1 MKIAVMTGG
10 GDCPGINAAIEAIV
24 TRATEYGFEVFGITD
39 GYAGLLNGGV
49 KPLSLKDV
57 EGISR
62 TGGTILGTSR
72 TNPFKTRDGTKKA
85 MDTIKKFGIDTLIAI
100 GGEDTISAACQL
112 NKLGIPIVAVPK
124 TIDNDLCATDYSIGF
139 QSAVDIA
146 AEAIERLHTTAKSH
160 RRVIVVEIM
169 GRNAGWL
176 TLMAGLAGGAHVILI
191 PEQPFDIDSVCDV
204 VKRRRAEGK
213 EYTIIAVAEGAKPKA
228 GGELVTSCE
237 EKDEFGHERLG
248 GIAQVLEKEI
258 AKRTGEEARS
268 VVLGHLQRAGPPNS
282 FDTIIGIR
290 LGLFAVDL
298 IKQKKTGYAPCLR
311 GTEIVPVKIEDMT
324 GKLKN
329 VGESLFELTE
339 VFSSA

>member
-10 GDCPGINAAIEAIV
+10 GDCPGINAAIEGIV
-24 TRATEYGFEVFGITD
+24 TRATEYGYQVFGITD

-72 TNPFKTRDGTKKA
+72 TNPFKAKDGAKKVI
-85 MDTIKKFGIDTLIAI
+85 DTIKRFGIDTLIAI
-100 GGEDTISAACQL
+100 GGEDTLSAACQFS
-112 NKLGIPIVAVPK
+112 KQGVPVVAVPK

-139 QSAVDIA
+139 QTAVDIA

-160 RRVIVVEIM
+160 RRVIVVEVM

-176 TLMAGLAGGAHVILI
+176 TLMAGIAGGAHIILI
-191 PEQPFDIDSVCDV
+191 PEKPFDIDSVCEV
-204 VKRRRAEGK
+204 IRRRRAEGK
-213 EYTIIAVAEGAKPKA
+213 TYTIIAVAEGAKLKA
-228 GGELVTSCE
+228 RGELVTACE

-248 GIAQVLEKEI
+248 GIAQLLEKEI
-258 AKRTGEEARS
+258 TKRTGEEARS
-268 VVLGHLQRAGPPNS
+268 VVLGHLQRGGPPNS
-282 FDTIIGIR
+282 FDTIMGIR

-298 IKQKKTGYAPCLR
+298 VKQRKTGYATCLR
-311 GTEIVPVKIEDMT
+311 GTEIVPVRIEEMT
-324 GKLKN
+324 GKLKTIDE
-329 VGESLFELTE
+329 GLFELTG
-339 VFSSA
+339 VFSTA